1 MTTQIRPSRLNR
13 FSAFMTI
20 ILCLLAGATCMSF
33 VGCGGCHTFA

>member
-1 MTTQIRPSRLNR
+1 MTSQIRPSRPSR
-13 FSAFMTI
+13 FSAFKAI